1 MCAVSVVYGMFAGM
15 PDEWYTIER
24 IGLFK
29 RMVTDARLFDV
40 ESGQP
45 DCEDPEKAKVEA
57 RINEIEERL
66 EDDYK
71 GADHD

>member
-1 MCAVSVVYGMFAGM
+1 MCAVSVVYGMFVGQ
-15 PDEWYTIER
+15 PDEWYTTER
-24 IGLFK
+24 IGLFR
-29 RMVTDARLFDV
+29 RMVTDARLFDK

-57 RINEIEERL
+57 RIDAIEEQL